1 MLNFFN
7 IIKIN
12 NIFEKE
18 NCDKILFVSSEYREK
33 IRLPYISTV
42 WDMQHETHPNFKEVS
57 SYGKYLYKRVVNNNF
72 IRNSNTVIVG
82 TKIGKNEIL
91 KFTNFKKKNIN
102 FTTPG
107 F

>member
-33 IRLPYISTV
+33 LDFLIS
-42 WDMQHETHPNFKEVS
+42 QLS
-57 SYGKYLYKRVVNNNF
+57 
-72 IRNSNTVIVG
+72 G
-82 TKIGKNEIL
+82 TCSMKHIQIL
-91 KFTNFKKKNIN
+91 KKCPLMASIFIN
-102 FTTPG
+102 ELLIIILLETLIQL
-107 F
+107 

>member
-1 MLNFFN
+1 MASIF
-7 IIKIN
+7 IN
-12 NIFEKE
+12 EF
-18 NCDKILFVSSEYREK
+18 
-33 IRLPYISTV
+33 
-42 WDMQHETHPNFKEVS
+42 
-57 SYGKYLYKRVVNNNF
+57 VNNNF